1 MIENRNQHLFILCT
15 NNGGSTLLAK
25 ILSACR
31 NVISLDS
38 PLQEG
43 HLVKGIEKY
52 LPTPAI
58 HKCVAVWTEKAYV
71 FEDNRQYRWKRIKY
85 MWTKSWQNNSKYRT
99 ANPRL
104 LFEKSPPNLLRA
116 SLLEKVFSD
125 SYFII
130 MVRNPY
136 AVAEGIRRRNKH
148 SLDRCIKHWIS
159 ASEKQIENIKT
170 LKNQTW
176 FTYEQLCED
185 PQSIKK
191 QLIEFIPKLDDL
203 DMNRSVKVHSIQGTI
218 ESGIKNY
225 NAEQISKLSTD
236 DISLINSYLEKH
248 QDVLHY
254 FGYQLLS

>member
-1 MIENRNQHLFILCT
+1 
-15 NNGGSTLLAK
+15 
-25 ILSACR
+25 
-31 NVISLDS
+31 
-38 PLQEG
+38 
-43 HLVKGIEKY
+43 
-52 LPTPAI
+52 
-58 HKCVAVWTEKAYV
+58 
-71 FEDNRQYRWKRIKY
+71 

-185 PQSIKK
+185 LQSIKK

-218 ESGIKNY
+218 ESEIKNY